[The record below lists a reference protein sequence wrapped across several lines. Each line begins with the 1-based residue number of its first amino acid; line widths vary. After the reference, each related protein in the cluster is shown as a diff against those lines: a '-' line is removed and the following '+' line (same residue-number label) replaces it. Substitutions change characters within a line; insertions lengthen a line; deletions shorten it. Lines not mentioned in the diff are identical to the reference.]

1 MHVRH
6 LLLTRPLARKETVHS
21 STTLTDVPMGRAR
34 NASWPPG
41 FPLREAPPED
51 MFAEMLVVCDG
62 RKAATKGAGS
72 PPPLPLLPLPFPAHR
87 SSEKGVEML
96 HIFVA
101 SPVEAIRPF
110 LLTTFGARCATCLA
124 ANLQECCERSPAPLR
139 QDSIG
144 VGVVSYSA
152 HVKYNSWIALT
163 RCRRLELIIVTRYF
177 SRLNEMP
184 CRVTCQ
190 SQWVC

>member
-1 MHVRH
+1 MRRFPAPLGAGSRAALFSLQRRSCAANDKRSEEVLESRRTVHVRH

-51 MFAEMLVVCDG
+51 MFAELLVVCDG

-110 LLTTFGARCATCLA
+110 LLTTFGARCATC
-124 ANLQECCERSPAPLR
+124 R
-139 QDSIG
+139 Q
-144 VGVVSYSA
+144 
-152 HVKYNSWIALT
+152 
-163 RCRRLELIIVTRYF
+163 
-177 SRLNEMP
+177 P
-184 CRVTCQ
+184 PRVL
-190 SQWVC
+190 